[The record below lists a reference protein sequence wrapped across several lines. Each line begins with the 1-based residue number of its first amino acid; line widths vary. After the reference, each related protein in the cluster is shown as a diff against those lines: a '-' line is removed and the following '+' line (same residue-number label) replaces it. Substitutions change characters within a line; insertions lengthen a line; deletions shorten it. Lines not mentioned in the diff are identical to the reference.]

1 MMATPLRDFLDF
13 LATTIVPEKAG
24 ESSLA
29 FNLVDTSTGEKFAI
43 TLKNAVLV
51 SQKGQSIEGAPTLS
65 AAKPVLLGILF
76 GQVPMDQMVAAG
88 QVKLDGDAAPIRQL
102 SKVIDMP
109 RLDFNIVEP

>member
-1 MMATPLRDFLDF
+1 
-13 LATTIVPEKAG
+13 
-24 ESSLA
+24 
-29 FNLVDTSTGEKFAI
+29 
-43 TLKNAVLV
+43 
-51 SQKGQSIEGAPTLS
+51 LS